1 MYSSN
6 KIKTVVFPVAGLGS
20 RFLPVTK
27 LVAKELLPI
36 LNKPLI
42 EYAVNEAKVAGI
54 EKFIFVTSP
63 EKQSITNYFKKN
75 NNLEEKLRNKNSEYI
90 DLVTNN
96 LILEENLVEVI
107 QDKPL
112 GLGHAIWCAKDH
124 IKGPFAVIL
133 PDDLVLS
140 KVSCIKQMIDAY
152 KICQSN
158 IVAVQEVDKNNISKY
173 GVIDF
178 YERNENVYHIKDM
191 IEKPNK
197 EDAPSN
203 LAIIG
208 RYILMPSIINEL
220 SKQEIGFGGE
230 IQLTDA
236 IKKSVNTEKVFG
248 YKFEGSRFDCGNI
261 IGALEAQLS
270 IAVNDIKYRDQM
282 IELMKK
288 YVSKG

>member
-1 MYSSN
+1 MN
-6 KIKTVVFPVAGLGS
+6 ALNQIKTVIFPVAGIGS

-27 LVAKELLPI
+27 TVPKELLPI
-36 LNKPLI
+36 LNIPLI
-42 EYAVNEAKVAGI
+42 EYAVNEAREAGI
-54 EKFIFVTSP
+54 ERFIFVSSP

-152 KICQSN
+152 K
-158 IVAVQEVDKNNISKY
+158 D
-173 GVIDF
+173 G
-178 YERNENVYHIKDM
+178 YEELKKGDTR
-191 IEKPNK
+191 IEF
-197 EDAPSN
+197 
-203 LAIIG
+203 L
-208 RYILMPSIINEL
+208 
-220 SKQEIGFGGE
+220 
-230 IQLTDA
+230 
-236 IKKSVNTEKVFG
+236 
-248 YKFEGSRFDCGNI
+248 
-261 IGALEAQLS
+261 
-270 IAVNDIKYRDQM
+270 
-282 IELMKK
+282 
-288 YVSKG
+288 